1 MSTGTEAGPIALV
14 GSGEFLP
21 VMREVDAELLTGRPQ
36 RAVFL
41 PTAAA
46 PEGEERLRYWI
57 DLGTVHYRGMGVE
70 PVPLRVLT
78 REDAGDPE
86 LAAQIEG
93 AGLVYLSGGNPGYL
107 VETLRDTLVWRA
119 IRAAWE
125 AGTALAGCSA
135 GAIALSAVVPDP
147 RSTEIG
153 RIEPALGVVPQL
165 AVIPHFDRFDRV
177 LPKLAGRIR
186 AEAPPHVVT
195 IGVDEQ
201 TALVGGP
208 EDWTVRGRQ
217 RVWIIEGGDERRGHR
232 AGETMRLPLPS
243 GPG

>member
-1 MSTGTEAGPIALV
+1 MIPSGPPGPIALV

-21 VMREVDAELLTGRPQ
+21 VMRPVDAQLLEGRPQ

-46 PEGEERLRYWI
+46 PEGEQRLAYWI
-57 DLGTVHYRGMGVE
+57 GLGTAHYRAMGVE

-78 REDAGDPE
+78 REDADDPE
-86 LAAQIEG
+86 LAAGIDG

-107 VETLRDTLVWRA
+107 VETLRGTRVWRA
-119 IRAAWE
+119 IHAAWLS
-125 AGTALAGCSA
+125 GTALAGCSA

-177 LPKLAGRIR
+177 LPRLAQRIHT
-186 AEAPPHVVT
+186 EAPPGVTT
-195 IGVDEQ
+195 IGIDED
-201 TALVGGP
+201 TALVGGLD
-208 EDWTVRGRQ
+208 EWTVRGRQ
-217 RVWIIEGGDERRGHR
+217 RVWVIQDDDEREGHR
-232 AGETMRLPLPS
+232 PGDTVRVPLS

>member
-1 MSTGTEAGPIALV
+1 MSAATAPGPIALV

-21 VMREVDAELLTGRPQ
+21 VMRPVDAELLEGRPQ

-46 PEGEERLRYWI
+46 PEGEERLEYWI
-57 DLGTVHYRGMGVE
+57 GLGTAHYRAMGIE

-78 REDAGDPE
+78 REDADDPE
-86 LAAQIEG
+86 LASRIDG

-107 VETLRDTLVWRA
+107 VATLRDTLVWRA
-119 IRAAWE
+119 IHAAWT

-153 RIEPALGVVPQL
+153 RIEPSLGVVPQL

-177 LPKLAGRIR
+177 LPRLAARIR
-186 AEAPPHVVT
+186 AEVPPGVITV
-195 IGVDEQ
+195 GVDEE
-201 TALVGGP
+201 TALVGGL
-208 EDWTVRGRQ
+208 EQWTVRGRQ
-217 RVWIIEGGDERRGHR
+217 RVWVVEEDDEREGHR
-232 AGETMRLPLPS
+232 PGQVLRLPLQS
-243 GPG
+243 GLG

>member
-1 MSTGTEAGPIALV
+1 MSTGTVVGPIALV

-57 DLGTVHYRGMGVE
+57 DLGTSHYRGMGVE

-86 LAAQIEG
+86 LAAQVEG
-93 AGLVYLSGGNPGYL
+93 AGLVYLSGGNPAYL

-177 LPKLAGRIR
+177 LPNLAGRIR
-186 AEAPPHVVT
+186 AEAPPGVT
-195 IGVDEQ
+195 TVGVDEQ
-201 TALVGGP
+201 TALVGGL

-217 RVWIIEGGDERRGHR
+217 RLWIIGDGDERRSHR
-232 AGETMRLPLPS
+232 AGETLRFPLPS

>member
-1 MSTGTEAGPIALV
+1 MSPVSPAGPIALV

-21 VMREVDAELLTGRPQ
+21 VMRPVDAELLEGRPQ

-46 PEGEERLRYWI
+46 PEGEERLGYWI
-57 DLGTVHYRGMGVE
+57 GLGTAHYRAMGVE

-78 REDAGDPE
+78 REDADDPE
-86 LAAQIEG
+86 LASQVEG

-107 VETLRDTLVWRA
+107 VETLRNTAVWRA
-119 IRAAWE
+119 IHAAWL
-125 AGTALAGCSA
+125 AGTALGGCSA

-153 RIEPALGVVPQL
+153 RIEPALGVVPHL

-177 LPKLAGRIR
+177 LPRLAQRIH
-186 AEAPPHVVT
+186 AEAPAGVTT
-195 IGVDEQ
+195 IGVDEE
-201 TALVGGP
+201 TALVGGL
-208 EDWTVRGRQ
+208 ERWTVRGRQ
-217 RVWIIEGGDERRGHR
+217 RVWVIEDDDEREGHR
-232 AGETMRLPLPS
+232 PGATLQLPPPA

>member
-1 MSTGTEAGPIALV
+1 MSGATVPGPIALV

-21 VMREVDAELLTGRPQ
+21 VMRPVDAELLDGRPQ

-46 PEGEERLRYWI
+46 TEGEGRIAYWI
-57 DLGTVHYRGMGVE
+57 GLGTNHYRAMGVE

-78 REDAGDPE
+78 RDDADDPAI
-86 LAAQIEG
+86 AAQIDG

-107 VETLRDTLVWRA
+107 AETLRDTAVWRA
-119 IRAAWE
+119 IHAAWLS
-125 AGTALAGCSA
+125 GTALAGCSA
-135 GAIALSAVVPDP
+135 GAIALSAVIPDP

-177 LPKLAGRIR
+177 LPRLAQRIHT
-186 AEAPPHVVT
+186 EAPPGVTT
-195 IGVDEQ
+195 IGIDEE
-201 TALVGGP
+201 TALVGGL
-208 EDWTVRGRQ
+208 EEWTVRGRQ
-217 RVWIIEGGDERRGHR
+217 RVWVIEDDDEREGHR
-232 AGETMRLPLPS
+232 PGATLRVPLP
-243 GPG
+243 PGGG

>member
-1 MSTGTEAGPIALV
+1 MSTGTVGPVALV

-21 VMREVDAELLTGRPQ
+21 VMREVDVELLTGRPQ

-57 DLGTVHYRGMGVE
+57 DLGTSHYRGMGVE

-86 LAAQIEG
+86 LAAQVEG
-93 AGLVYLSGGNPGYL
+93 AGLVYLSGGNPAYL

-153 RIEPALGVVPQL
+153 RIEPALGVVSQL

-177 LPKLAGRIR
+177 LPRLAGRIR
-186 AEAPPHVVT
+186 AEAPPGVT
-195 IGVDEQ
+195 AIGVDEQ
-201 TALVGGP
+201 TALVGGL

-217 RVWIIEGGDERRGHR
+217 RVWLIGDGDERRSHR
-232 AGETMRLPLPS
+232 AGEALRFPLPS
-243 GPG
+243 GAG